1 MCSYYKTE
9 GDNVNITI
17 NELLAL
23 KTDNIIDIRS
33 SNQYNL
39 GHLPNAKNIP
49 SMKLLASPEKYLN
62 KDETYYIYC
71 QTGMT
76 SDKICQILRKKNY
89 KLVNVVGGYQ
99 SWNLRR

>member
-1 MCSYYKTE
+1 M
-9 GDNVNITI
+9 NITI